1 MKTIAALLILSVS
14 SPAFAEETIHVVAT
28 LPDLA
33 KIAEAVGG
41 VRVRVTAITSGVQDP
56 HFVDPKPSFVLK
68 LRDADLLLVSGLDLE
83 IDPCGPS
90 GRWTVGTDGVG
101 RAARVSHGPAVL
113 RVLRGAEVLAVRA
126 VELLPGQR
134 MEFSIELGP

>member
-1 MKTIAALLILSVS
+1 MPGAPWPPRLRLTLQPPTSL
-14 SPAFAEETIHVVAT
+14 VVT
-28 LPDLA
+28 
-33 KIAEAVGG
+33 
-41 VRVRVTAITSGVQDP
+41 VRRAGEP
-56 HFVDPKPSFVLK
+56 M
-68 LRDADLLLVSGLDLE
+68 RGLDLE
-83 IDPCGPS
+83 VDPCGPS